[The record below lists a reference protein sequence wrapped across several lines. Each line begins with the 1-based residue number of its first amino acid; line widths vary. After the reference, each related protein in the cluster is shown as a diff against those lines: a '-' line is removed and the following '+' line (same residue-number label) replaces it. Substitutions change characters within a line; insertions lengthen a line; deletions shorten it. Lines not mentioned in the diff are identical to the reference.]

1 MRTLLSLVLLLGVA
15 LAASACEEPD
25 VFLANQ
31 GILGGPSGVLDG
43 TVAYSGPLP
52 CTAGGSVIGAAI
64 ILALDTRLL
73 PPPDGLGTSAASLAV
88 VPGSELFGGVM
99 DQLTF
104 NPDGSMWCP
113 PADAAPV
120 LVSDSWTDAPLPAAT
135 YQVRSFYDYA
145 GTFDPVFS
153 ISNLPVKGDIG
164 GGALENPI
172 QAAGGAAPVYRE
184 ITLGTCPAGSSVC
197 QGASC
202 CATGSGASPDVVGPL
217 QMPSTG
223 ARVSGVTVNLG
234 LPLTLNRPVFYPT
247 GIQDMYGTNK
257 VATSVSIPADL
268 ELKYFSGNP
277 ADVSMSE
284 DSLVRFTFTAGVPA
298 KEQATA
304 AVSPF
309 FMPVE
314 NPAPSFTYSLQ
325 ADSIPETASSAIK
338 VPALYPLAVF
348 ALLTPG
354 TPLASQTQPVV
365 VLEGLTIYKSLL
377 DTALYPKTA
386 TMTSSTL
393 IVGLR
398 PSVLCIDPLGSAD
411 GVLLVTHE
419 TDEATPGNPLVPPG
433 VTAALSA
440 QFGRTITAMYGC
452 LPMGDYSMN
461 LIYGTGQAWTLP
473 NEAGICAADEPSSP
487 GGPDGMLCGTRA
499 QLTSQ
504 TAVLTVGPP
513 GIASYCVS
521 HPTPVTCCATGA
533 VGPNGLCVP
542 LPPQ

>member
-1 MRTLLSLVLLLGVA
+1 
-15 LAASACEEPD
+15 
-25 VFLANQ
+25 
-31 GILGGPSGVLDG
+31 
-43 TVAYSGPLP
+43 
-52 CTAGGSVIGAAI
+52 
-64 ILALDTRLL
+64 
-73 PPPDGLGTSAASLAV
+73 
-88 VPGSELFGGVM
+88 
-99 DQLTF
+99 
-104 NPDGSMWCP
+104 
-113 PADAAPV
+113 
-120 LVSDSWTDAPLPAAT
+120 
-135 YQVRSFYDYA
+135 
-145 GTFDPVFS
+145 VFS

-172 QAAGGAAPVYRE
+172 QAAGGAAPIYRE
-184 ITLGTCPAGSSVC
+184 ITLGTCPAGSTVC

-202 CATGSGASPDVVGPL
+202 CAPGSGSTPNVVGPL

-234 LPLTLNRPVFYPT
+234 LPLTLDRPVFYPT
-247 GIQDMYGTNK
+247 GIQDMYGKNK
-257 VATSVSIPADL
+257 VATSVTIPADL
-268 ELKYFSGNP
+268 EVKYFSGNP

-298 KEQATA
+298 NEKTTA
-304 AVSPF
+304 AASPF

-314 NPAPSFTYSLQ
+314 NPPPSFSYSLQ
-325 ADSIPETASSAIK
+325 ADSIPETANAAIK

-354 TPLASQTQPVV
+354 NPLAGQTQPVV

-386 TMTSSTL
+386 TMTSPTL

-398 PSVLCIDPLGSAD
+398 PSVLCIDPLGNEP

-433 VTAALSA
+433 VTDALSA
-440 QFGRTITAMYGC
+440 QFGRPITAKYGC
-452 LPMGDYSMN
+452 LPTGDYSMN

-473 NEAGICAADEPSSP
+473 NEAGICAADEPASP
-487 GGPDGMLCGTRA
+487 GGPDGMMCGTRA

-504 TAVLTVGPP
+504 TAVLTVGAP
-513 GIASYCVS
+513 GTPSYCMAN
-521 HPTPVTCCATGA
+521 PTPAPCCAGG
-533 VGPNGLCVP
+533 VGPDGLCVP